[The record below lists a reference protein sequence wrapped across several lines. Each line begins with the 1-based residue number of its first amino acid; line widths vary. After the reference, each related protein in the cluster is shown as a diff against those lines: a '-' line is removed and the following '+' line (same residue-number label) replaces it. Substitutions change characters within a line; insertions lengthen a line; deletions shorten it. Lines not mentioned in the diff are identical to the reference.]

1 MQRIPLQ
8 EITDRTA
15 KRRDAWWTVLLVDP
29 LAIRLVRLVYP
40 YRWITPNLLS
50 LVAFVLGLG
59 AAACFALQDRWWLV
73 GGAVLFHLAFVID
86 CMDGKIARLNGT
98 GTIFGVWFDFIF
110 DRIRVILCTI
120 ALFGGQ
126 YAKHGDVAFI
136 WLAAAV
142 ITIDLF
148 RYLNGSQMGKIKSN
162 MNHQL
167 AEARGVTPEAPS
179 ADEEESDSDDDA
191 RKAIPPPAEGDRG
204 AYVRFRNWLLRSR
217 IRTHLFSGIEYEMT
231 VFIVG
236 PLIGF
241 VFWTSIVAGA
251 LLLAFEAL
259 LVLRLYQLT
268 RRFPK
273 LLAKAEREGEQNR
286 PATSG
291 EGPVGEG
298 PVGGSGAGGD
308 VTTPLPAR
316 G

>member
-1 MQRIPLQ
+1 MQRIALQ

-29 LAIRLVRLVYP
+29 LALRLVRLVYP

-50 LVAFVLGLG
+50 LFAFVLGLG
-59 AAACFALQDRWWLV
+59 AAACFAMQDRWWLV
-73 GGAVLFHLAFVID
+73 GGALLFHLAFVID

-110 DRIRVILCTI
+110 DRIRVVLCTI

-126 YAKHGDVAFI
+126 YAKHDDVAYV

-162 MNHQL
+162 MTSRL
-167 AEARGVTPEAPS
+167 AEARGVRPDLPS
-179 ADEEESDSDDDA
+179 PDEEESDSEDA
-191 RKAIPPPAEGDRG
+191 RPAMPPPAEGDTG
-204 AYVRFRNWLLRSR
+204 AYVRIRNWLLRSR

-241 VFWTSIVAGA
+241 VFWTSIVSGV

-273 LLAKAEREGEQNR
+273 LLAKAEREGEQAR
-286 PATSG
+286 PA
-291 EGPVGEG
+291 
-298 PVGGSGAGGD
+298 AGDGD
-308 VTTPLPAR
+308 VTTPTPTR
-316 G
+316 V

>member
-29 LAIRLVRLVYP
+29 LAIRLVRLIYP

-50 LVAFVLGLG
+50 SFAFVLGLG
-59 AAACFALQDRWWLV
+59 AAACFLMQDRWWLV
-73 GGAVLFHLAFVID
+73 AGALLFHLAFVID

-110 DRIRVILCTI
+110 DRVRVVICAI

-126 YAKHGDVAFI
+126 YSRTGDVAWI

-142 ITIDLF
+142 IGIDFF
-148 RYLNGSQMGKIKSN
+148 RYLNGSQVGKIKSSLN
-162 MNHQL
+162 AQL
-167 AEARGVTPEAPS
+167 AEARGDRPDLPS
-179 ADEEESDSDDDA
+179 ADEEESDPDDA
-191 RKAIPPPAEGDRG
+191 KQEAPGPIEGEGGTYLRI
-204 AYVRFRNWLLRSR
+204 RNRLLRNR
-217 IRTHLFSGIEYEMT
+217 IRIHLFSGIEYEMT

-241 VFWTSIVAGA
+241 VFWTSIVSGV

-259 LVLRLYQLT
+259 LVLRLYQLA

-273 LLAKAEREGEQNR
+273 QLAKAQAEGEAAR
-286 PATSG
+286 A
-291 EGPVGEG
+291 EAA
-298 PVGGSGAGGD
+298 GGNGD
-308 VTTPLPAR
+308 VTTPPWPTR
-316 G
+316 V